1 MMHTSNNV
9 KVKAEGVTDM
19 CLVSD
24 LLCERGYCRAS
35 CQWLAMWE
43 RLLPCVLSVTCYV
56 REVTAMPLVSDLLY
70 ERGYCLA
77 SCQWLAM
84 CERLLPCVLSLTW
97 YVRGITA
104 MSLVS
109 DCYVRE
115 VTAMPCQWL
124 AICQRCYFHT
134 SCQGLTVWKRLLPC
148 LLPAKLYVKHAGIL
162 RQSDHYNQW
171 GGCLVLRLVWIL
183 MWHASSASQL
193 CEYSASILLVGNEI

>member
-115 VTAMPCQWL
+115 VTAMPLAIDLLCERGYCHVSSQWL
-124 AICQRCYFHT
+124 AVCE
-134 SCQGLTVWKRLLPC
+134 RLLPC
-148 LLPAKLYVKHAGIL
+148 LLSVPCYIAE
-162 RQSDHYNQW
+162 
-171 GGCLVLRLVWIL
+171 RLL
-183 MWHASSASQL
+183 P
-193 CEYSASILLVGNEI
+193 